1 MKFTVHRT
9 SDCFAGRYIS
19 PNQCNPPLPNCVF
32 EERTEK
38 RLVKGGYWPDSR
50 DPFYIEKDVSI
61 SRWIL
66 EVDSLEQLIKILAD
80 QEYSFIISKPGEV
93 WPDYPDIEI
102 YDECRE

>member
-9 SDCFAGRYIS
+9 SDWGR
-19 PNQCNPPLPNCVF
+19 PNPCNPPLPNCVF

-66 EVDSLEQLIKILAD
+66 EVDSLEQLLKILTD
-80 QEYSFIISKPGEV
+80 QEYSFIISKLGAV

>member
-9 SDCFAGRYIS
+9 SDWS
-19 PNQCNPPLPNCVF
+19 PNQCNSPLPNCVF
-32 EERTEK
+32 EERTKK
-38 RLVKGGYWPDSR
+38 RLVKGGYWPDSK

-61 SRWIL
+61 SRWVL
-66 EVDSLEQLIKILAD
+66 EVDSLEHLIKILTD

>member
-19 PNQCNPPLPNCVF
+19 PNPCNPPLPNCVF
-32 EERTEK
+32 DERTEK

-61 SRWIL
+61 SRWLL
-66 EVDSLEQLIKILAD
+66 EVDSLEHLMKILSD
-80 QEYSFIISKPGEV
+80 QEYSFIISKQGEV

-102 YDECRE
+102 YDEYRE

>member
-9 SDCFAGRYIS
+9 SDWS
-19 PNQCNPPLPNCVF
+19 PNQYNPPLPNCVF

-66 EVDSLEQLIKILAD
+66 EVDSLEQLLKILTD
-80 QEYSFIISKPGEV
+80 QEYSFIISKLGAV
-93 WPDYPDIEI
+93 WTDYPDIEI

>member
-9 SDCFAGRYIS
+9 SDWGR
-19 PNQCNPPLPNCVF
+19 PNPCNPPLPNCVF

-38 RLVKGGYWPDSR
+38 RLIKGGYWPDSR

-66 EVDSLEQLIKILAD
+66 EVDSLEQLTKILAD
-80 QEYSFIISKPGEV
+80 QEYSFIISKLGAV

>member
-9 SDCFAGRYIS
+9 SDWG

-38 RLVKGGYWPDSR
+38 RLVKGGYLPDSGY
-50 DPFYIEKDVSI
+50 PFYVEKDVSI
-61 SRWIL
+61 SRWVL
-66 EVDSLEQLIKILAD
+66 EVDSLEQLTKILTD
-80 QEYSFIISKPGEV
+80 QEYSFIISKPEEV

>member
-9 SDCFAGRYIS
+9 SDWG
-19 PNQCNPPLPNCVF
+19 PNKWNPPLPNCVF

-38 RLVKGGYWPDSR
+38 KLVKGGYWPDSR
-50 DPFYIEKDVSI
+50 DPFYVEKDI
-61 SRWIL
+61 STGKWIL
-66 EVDSLEQLIKILAD
+66 EVDSLEQLTKILAD

-93 WPDYPDIEI
+93 WQDYPDIEI

>member
-9 SDCFAGRYIS
+9 SDYGN
-19 PNQCNPPLPNCVF
+19 PNLCNPPLPNCVF

-38 RLVKGGYWPDSR
+38 RLVKGGYWPDNK

-66 EVDSLEQLIKILAD
+66 EVNSLEQLLNILTD

-93 WPDYPDIEI
+93 CQDSTYIEI

>member
-1 MKFTVHRT
+1 MKFIVHRT
-9 SDCFAGRYIS
+9 SDWGRTD
-19 PNQCNPPLPNCVF
+19 PCNPPLPNCVF
-32 EERTEK
+32 EERTK
-38 RLVKGGYWPDSR
+38 KKLVKGGYWPDSK
-50 DPFYIEKDVSI
+50 DPFYIEKNISI

-66 EVDSLEQLIKILAD
+66 EVDSLEQLIKILTD